1 MISSKQ
7 SHSMLINDKRSASFV
22 NGINNSNIL

>member
-1 MISSKQ
+1 MISSKK
-7 SHSMLINDKRSASFV
+7 SNSMLINDKKSSSFI